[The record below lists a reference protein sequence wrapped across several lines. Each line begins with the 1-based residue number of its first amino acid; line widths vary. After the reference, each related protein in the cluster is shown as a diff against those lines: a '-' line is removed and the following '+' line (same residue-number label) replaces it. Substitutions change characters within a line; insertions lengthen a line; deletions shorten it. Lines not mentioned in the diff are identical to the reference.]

1 MGGIQEDFMEEVVF
15 ESSLHKEFVIQ
26 GRGQRP
32 GGGRVVCVGGTNDM
46 EGDNK
51 MLGWVQ
57 SLLTGVG
64 CYPQLED
71 SSR

>member
-1 MGGIQEDFMEEVVF
+1 MEEVMF

-51 MLGWVQ
+51 ILGWVQ

-64 CYPQLED
+64 CYPPAGRLFPIAELAALG
-71 SSR
+71 

>member
-1 MGGIQEDFMEEVVF
+1 M
-15 ESSLHKEFVIQ
+15 
-26 GRGQRP
+26 
-32 GGGRVVCVGGTNDM
+32 CVGGTNDM

-64 CYPQLED
+64 CYPPAGRLFPIAELAALG
-71 SSR
+71 